1 MQKKKRITVTI
12 DPGVLVRIDE
22 SADAS
27 GLNRSQAVDLFVRM
41 GIIMMD
47 SIDKRGIDHGKVTII

>member
-12 DPGVLVRIDE
+12 DPDVLVRIDE

>member
-1 MQKKKRITVTI
+1 MQKKKRITITI
-12 DPGVLVRIDE
+12 DPDVLVRIDE
-22 SADAS
+22 SAEAS
-27 GLNRSQAVDLFVRM
+27 GLSRSQAVDLFIRM